1 MTSRLDRLRLKLTDA
16 GLDALIISEQ
26 KNRSYVSGIS
36 SSDGFLIV
44 SQSDAVLALDSRYSA
59 WASRK
64 ASPAVGIGVVEIEG
78 EIGKWLPDIVSGMKI
93 SKLGFEDTG
102 VTYNGYNIIKGAL
115 GTLNNIELVAT
126 SRIVS
131 GLRAI
136 KDAEELESMQKA
148 ASVADDA
155 FERMRR
161 QIKVGMTEKQAAWLL
176 ESTLRECGSSSVPF
190 GIIVASG
197 PNAAFPHHA
206 ATDRPIGEG
215 DPVIIDF
222 GARVGGYGSDITR
235 TLYLGEPGDKY
246 KEIYGVLLDA
256 QQQAFDKISDGMSG
270 DQADATAREV
280 IDNAGY
286 GQYFLHALGHGTGL
300 EVHEEP
306 RLGKNSQDMI
316 LEGMVFTIEPG
327 IYIQGWGGIRI
338 EDMVV
343 LQQGRIRVLTGASK

>member
-1 MTSRLDRLRLKLTDA
+1 MNRLEKLRSKLA
-16 GLDALIISEQ
+16 EQGLDALIITKQ
-26 KNRSYVSGIS
+26 KNRSYISGVS

-44 SQSDAVLALDSRYSA
+44 SHSDAVLALDSRYSA

-64 ASPAVGIGVVEIEG
+64 ASPASGISVVKIEG
-78 EIGKWLPDIVSGMKI
+78 EMGRWLPDIVSDMDI

-102 VTYNGYNIIKGAL
+102 VTYNGYNRIKSAL
-115 GTLNNIELVAT
+115 GTLNGDIELVAT

-131 GLRAI
+131 GLRAT
-136 KDAEELESMQKA
+136 KDAGELKLLQNA
-148 ASVADDA
+148 AVIADDA
-155 FERMRR
+155 FEKMKR
-161 QIKVGMTEKQAAWLL
+161 QMKIGMTEKQAAWLL

-197 PNAAFPHHA
+197 PNAAFPHHS

-222 GARVGGYGSDITR
+222 GACVKGYGSDITR
-235 TLYLGEPGDKY
+235 TLCLGKPSDKF
-246 KEIYGVLLDA
+246 KEIYAVLLDA
-256 QQQAFDKISDGMSG
+256 QQQAFDRISDGMSG
-270 DQADATAREV
+270 HQADATAREI

-286 GQYFLHALGHGTGL
+286 GEYFLHALGHGTGL

-306 RLGKNSQDMI
+306 RLGKNSQDMV
-316 LEGMVFTIEPG
+316 LDGMVFTIEPG

-343 LQQGRIRVLTGASK
+343 LEQGKIRVLTHASK